1 MRYVR
6 AAYQLSKGAHRNQ
19 KRDGGRRYFD
29 HPREVALILMKELKI
44 GDWKVIVLG
53 LLYDTLEDSF
63 LMSPWVL
70 EKIFGADVAISVRRL
85 TKEDKEGYLDRLRTF
100 GTSRDL
106 MVKLVD
112 RLHNLRTLSS
122 CSKEKRR
129 KQIAE
134 TRTEYLSLA
143 DRLIIMLPAEE
154 KWRGIYIKE
163 QIESLCRK
171 FN

>member
-1 MRYVR
+1 MGNRKDPGIPYGETNRSQFLSIAECLIPPEDMRYVR

-70 EKIFGADVAISVRRL
+70 EKIFGADVA
-85 TKEDKEGYLDRLRTF
+85 
-100 GTSRDL
+100 
-106 MVKLVD
+106 
-112 RLHNLRTLSS
+112 
-122 CSKEKRR
+122 
-129 KQIAE
+129 
-134 TRTEYLSLA
+134 
-143 DRLIIMLPAEE
+143 
-154 KWRGIYIKE
+154 
-163 QIESLCRK
+163 
-171 FN
+171 